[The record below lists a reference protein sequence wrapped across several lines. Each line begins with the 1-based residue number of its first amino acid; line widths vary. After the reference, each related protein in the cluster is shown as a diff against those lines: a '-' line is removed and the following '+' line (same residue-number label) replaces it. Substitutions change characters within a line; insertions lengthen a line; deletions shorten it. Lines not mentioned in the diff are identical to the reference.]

1 MITRIL
7 LLFTLIA
14 GTRVHNMDSHHTLH
28 HDSRTQV
35 LCKKFTRYPEQ
46 LITRILCHFV
56 QHDVLTENEYNA
68 LRGDFHTK
76 FINGARGAVHSL
88 QNTTH
93 PWLRTLQRQHGSIVT
108 QDTNGSVRIGRMYC
122 CLHLHVPTKS
132 PTITEPI
139 PATARVYEPRRR
151 KATWV

>member
-1 MITRIL
+1 MIKRIL

-76 FINGARGAVHSL
+76 FTNGARGAVHSL

-108 QDTNGSVRIGRMYC
+108 QDTNGSVRITPNWKNVLLFAFACSNQESHNNRANSC
-122 CLHLHVPTKS
+122 NCKS
-132 PTITEPI
+132 L
-139 PATARVYEPRRR
+139 
-151 KATWV
+151 